1 MIHHVNLGIHILA
14 GTVAMIIGLLAIIY
28 NRRVATH
35 KKLGRYFIYLLVIV
49 VATGFIGFLFFRN
62 DPFLLML
69 TLIAGYVGYAGYRN
83 IQLREARAN
92 IWDALIA
99 LSTLSIALVY
109 TWQLSQ
115 SQVLWNSSVILSTV
129 IALALVTVYDLV
141 KYFFFHSYL
150 KGWWVYEHIY
160 KMISAFSAMV
170 SAFAGNTLRGFHPYS
185 QIGPSAVCMMLIILF
200 IVQRAAMKRR
210 KANNSIGDW

>member
-1 MIHHVNLGIHILA
+1 MIHHVNLGVHILA

-28 NRRVATH
+28 NRQVALH
-35 KKLGRYFIYLLVIV
+35 KKLGRYFVYLLVVV

-83 IQLREARAN
+83 VQLREKRGS
-92 IWDALIA
+92 IWDVSVALA
-99 LSTLSIALVY
+99 VLSTALMY

-129 IALALVTVYDLV
+129 IALALVTMYDLI
-141 KYFFFHSYL
+141 KYFFFHSYM
-150 KGWWVYEHIY
+150 KGWWLYEHIY

-185 QIGPSAVCMMLIILF
+185 QIGPSAVCMMLIIFF
-200 IVQRAAMKRR
+200 IVQRAAMKR
-210 KANNSIGDW
+210 KKVNNSIG

>member
-28 NRRVATH
+28 NRQVALH
-35 KKLGRYFIYLLVIV
+35 KKLGRYFVYLLVVV

-83 IQLREARAN
+83 VQLREKRGS
-92 IWDALIA
+92 IWDVSVALA
-99 LSTLSIALVY
+99 VLSTALMY

-129 IALALVTVYDLV
+129 IALALVTMYDLI
-141 KYFFFHSYL
+141 KFFFFHSYM
-150 KGWWVYEHIY
+150 KGWWLYEHIY
-160 KMISAFSAMV
+160 KIISAFSAMV

-185 QIGPSAVCMMLIILF
+185 QIGPSAVCMMLIIFF
-200 IVQRAAMKRR
+200 IVQRAAMKR
-210 KANNSIGDW
+210 KKVNNSIG

>member
-28 NRRVATH
+28 NRQVAFH
-35 KKLGRYFIYLLVIV
+35 KKLGRYFVYLLVVV

-83 IQLREARAN
+83 VQLREKRGS
-92 IWDALIA
+92 IWDVSVALA
-99 LSTLSIALVY
+99 VLSTALMY

-129 IALALVTVYDLV
+129 IALALVTMYDLI
-141 KYFFFHSYL
+141 KYFFFHSHI
-150 KGWWVYEHIY
+150 KGWWLYEHIY

-185 QIGPSAVCMMLIILF
+185 QIGPSAICMILIALF
-200 IVQRAAMKRR
+200 IVQRASMRR
-210 KANNSIGDW
+210 KKVNNSIGEL